1 MLRIL
6 KTIITGRMGGIITK
20 EGLTDYLTFSWVT
33 VKATAAQ
40 QLSSFFALNFFL
52 PDLNLTLI

>member
-1 MLRIL
+1 
-6 KTIITGRMGGIITK
+6 MGGIITK